1 MKAKSRAGILS
12 PRSRSRCLLWR
23 SSAFFVGRPSRMSF
37 ADGVAALFGKGSA
50 ANVRILRSIRV
61 PRVLAALIAGA
72 ALSVSGLVMQTTLSN
87 AMASP
92 STMGVSNAAVFG
104 ANLSIIVFAGGFL
117 STGNNLASYTAGVNP
132 FAASVTAFLFSAL
145 SILLILALC
154 RVKAFSPNV
163 VVLAGIAVG
172 ATWSGGNDASA
183 VLRHGRRPFRP
194 RSCGIS
200 AISAAQHI
208 RPTFSC
214 SAPRR
219 RGWRYFPRSRGGIM
233 PF

>member
-1 MKAKSRAGILS
+1 MNLATILV
-12 PRSRSRCLLWR
+12 CL
-23 SSAFFVGRPSRMSF
+23 
-37 ADGVAALFGKGSA
+37 
-50 ANVRILRSIRV
+50 
-61 PRVLAALIAGA
+61 VLAALIAGA

-172 ATWSGGNDASA
+172 AIATLVPEVEIDFEKDLIERIKFAQQTGK
-183 VLRHGRRPFRP
+183 RHFIVVVAEGVGKTEEICKRIQEAT
-194 RSCGIS
+194 GIES
-200 AISAAQHI
+200 RATILGHVQ
-208 RPTFSC
+208 
-214 SAPRR
+214 
-219 RGWRYFPRSRGGIM
+219 RGGS
-233 PF
+233 PTCLLYTSDAADE

>member
-1 MKAKSRAGILS
+1 MKAKSRARYILAALALAVLIMALV
-12 PRSRSRCLLWR
+12 CL
-23 SSAFFVGRPSRMSF
+23 FVGASRMSLS
-37 ADGVAALFGKGSA
+37 DGIAALFGKGSA
-50 ANVRILRSIRV
+50 TNVRILRSIRV

-87 AMASP
+87 TMASP

-172 ATWSGGNDASA
+172 AIWTAA
-183 VLRHGRRPFRP
+183 TTVLCH
-194 RSCGIS
+194 
-200 AISAAQHI
+200 
-208 RPTFSC
+208 
-214 SAPRR
+214 RR
-219 RGWRYFPRSRGGIM
+219 RAFRRGRVELRRSWPRDIQDRPSHALRRGAGAGGI
-233 PF
+233 FRARVAV